1 MNSISE
7 GQQLDMRNLISFR
20 GKLNQEELPK
30 VMQRMKSY
38 ADAQGAK
45 VVGGPISVT
54 YGVEQ
59 TKDGTVAD
67 AEIMMSLDRE
77 VSGTEEF
84 VWKEQIFL
92 ANAIKLKY
100 AGSPAMFQ
108 NACNEMNAY
117 IREKRYI
124 PITAGYIVTK
134 GADQISGM
142 VDMEVYV
149 GVNPN
154 VV

>member
-7 GQQLDMRNLISFR
+7 GQQLDVRNLISFR
-20 GKLNQEELPK
+20 GKLKQEELPE
-30 VMQRMKSY
+30 VMLRMKSY
-38 ADAQGAK
+38 ADVQGAN
-45 VVGGPISVT
+45 VMGGPISVT

-59 TKDGTVAD
+59 TKDGVVAD
-67 AEIMMSLDRE
+67 AEIMMPLDKE

-84 VWKEQIFL
+84 AWREQLFL

-100 AGSPAMFQ
+100 AGTPAMFQ
-108 NACNEMNAY
+108 SACNEMNAY
-117 IREKRYI
+117 MKEKKHV

-134 GADQISGM
+134 GVDQISGT

>member
-1 MNSISE
+1 MSSILD
-7 GQQLDMRNLISFR
+7 GQQFDVKNLISFR
-20 GKLNQEELPK
+20 GKLKQEELPC
-30 VMQRMKSY
+30 VMQRMKRY
-38 ADAQGAK
+38 ADVQGAK

-59 TKDGTVAD
+59 TKDGAVAD
-67 AEIMMSLDRE
+67 AEIMMPLDKE
-77 VSGTEEF
+77 ISGTEEL
-84 VWKEQIFL
+84 VWKEQFFL
-92 ANAIKLKY
+92 ANAVKLKY

-108 NACNEMNAY
+108 NACSEMNVY
-117 IREKRYI
+117 MQEKKYV

-134 GADQISGM
+134 GVDQISGM

>member
-1 MNSISE
+1 MSSISD
-7 GQQLDMRNLISFR
+7 GQQFDVKNLISFR
-20 GKLNQEELPK
+20 GKLKQEELQS
-30 VMQRMKSY
+30 VMLRMKSY
-38 ADAQGAK
+38 ADVQGAK

-59 TKDGTVAD
+59 TKDGMVAD
-67 AEIMMSLDRE
+67 AEIMMPLDKE
-77 VSGTEEF
+77 ISGTEEF

-92 ANAIKLKY
+92 ANAVKLKY

-108 NACNEMNAY
+108 SACNEMNAY
-117 IREKRYI
+117 MQEKKHV

-134 GADQISGM
+134 GVDQISGM

>member
-1 MNSISE
+1 MNAISE
-7 GQQLDMRNLISFR
+7 CQKLDVTNLITFR
-20 GKLNQEELPK
+20 GRVKQEELSR
-30 VMQRMKSY
+30 VMLRMKDY
-38 ADAQGAK
+38 VEEQGAK

-59 TKDGTVAD
+59 TKDGMVAD
-67 AEIMMSLDRE
+67 AEIMMPLDKE

-84 VWKEQIFL
+84 AWREQLFL

-108 NACNEMNAY
+108 SACNEMNAY
-117 IREKRYI
+117 MQEKKYV